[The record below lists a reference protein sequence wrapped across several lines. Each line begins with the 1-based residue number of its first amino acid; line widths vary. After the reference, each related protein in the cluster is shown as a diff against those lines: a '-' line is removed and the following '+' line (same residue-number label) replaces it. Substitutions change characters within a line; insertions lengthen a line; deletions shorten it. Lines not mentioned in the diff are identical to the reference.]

1 MPNRSGKKCAS
12 TCRACSASRQA
23 DTKQQHSSRS
33 TGPGFASGLFFCA
46 PGRAH
51 VLGGESP
58 LHTRQGEVL
67 AERQGCR
74 GRLRIRRKLKAKRW
88 PDEQEADM
96 RRRSGVS
103 RQISVKPDTCTER
116 CDVYPTGISVKV
128 RAQYPGRSA
137 CVPWCY

>member
-1 MPNRSGKKCAS
+1 MRRSRVRS
-12 TCRACSASRQA
+12 P
-23 DTKQQHSSRS
+23 SSPPTNAR
-33 TGPGFASGLFFCA
+33 GLGRRLTLFHCA
-46 PGRAH
+46 PGMAR

-74 GRLRIRRKLKAKRW
+74 GRLRIRRKLEAKRW
-88 PDEQEADM
+88 PDEQEADK
-96 RRRSGVS
+96 RRRRGVS

-116 CDVYPTGISVKV
+116 DDVDPTGISVKV

-137 CVPWCY
+137 

>member
-1 MPNRSGKKCAS
+1 MGACTHFSARAHFGGIARHGVSPQWLSG
-12 TCRACSASRQA
+12 ASR
-23 DTKQQHSSRS
+23 R
-33 TGPGFASGLFFCA
+33 PFFCA

-58 LHTRQGEVL
+58 RHTRQGEVL

-88 PDEQEADM
+88 PDEQEADK
-96 RRRSGVS
+96 RRRRGVS

-116 CDVYPTGISVKV
+116 DDVDPTGISVKV
-128 RAQYPGRSA
+128 RAP
-137 CVPWCY
+137 